1 METVTLLTPLRI
13 EQADLVANRAGR
25 LGERQKRSRR
35 RRALLG
41 TLICVWVAVVFF
53 VEGARSHANGGQW
66 LVPELIGAIVLALGL
81 RFAVARLRDLDP
93 AVRCLTGPVLLE
105 LARTGAAF
113 GGASLQLTAAGERC
127 RVPQSLHST
136 YKSWRRAL
144 TDRPYHV
151 YVIGEPPG
159 TVVGLEPA
167 DSRLG
172 VPAGGHP
179 SKAGFP

>member
-1 METVTLLTPLRI
+1 
-13 EQADLVANRAGR
+13 
-25 LGERQKRSRR
+25 
-35 RRALLG
+35 
-41 TLICVWVAVVFF
+41 
-53 VEGARSHANGGQW
+53 
-66 LVPELIGAIVLALGL
+66 
-81 RFAVARLRDLDP
+81 
-93 AVRCLTGPVLLE
+93 
-105 LARTGAAF
+105 
-113 GGASLQLTAAGERC
+113 
-127 RVPQSLHST
+127 VPQSLHST